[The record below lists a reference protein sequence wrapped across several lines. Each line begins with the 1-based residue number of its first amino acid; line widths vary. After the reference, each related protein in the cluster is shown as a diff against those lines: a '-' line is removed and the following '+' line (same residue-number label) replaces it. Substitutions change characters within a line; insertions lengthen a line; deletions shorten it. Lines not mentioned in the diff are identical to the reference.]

1 MRDLGCGYR
10 KNLYIC
16 MPVRAG
22 NTYRTMKQAQL
33 FRQYIWIINTLR
45 LQGAMTLSQLNKR
58 WVDDCMA
65 DGNALARSSFN
76 RYREAIQDLFGVV
89 IECREKTYHYYI
101 SNPRVLSD
109 DGLQPWLLS
118 TMTVHGILADSAAVK
133 DRLVLEDVPAG
144 MEYLS
149 LIVRAIKSNRRL
161 LIGYQKFSLAGY
173 EKVVCPYALKLFH
186 QRWYL
191 LARTA
196 DDQMRIYALDR
207 MTKAELTTQPFR
219 MPRGFSPKAYFSEY
233 FGVLTMPVPLA
244 HVVVRAYATT
254 PDYLRT
260 LPLHHTQREIG
271 RGEDY
276 ADFSLDL
283 RPTADF
289 LGQLL
294 SHGARIEV
302 LEPESVRQQMA
313 QALSASL
320 QRYGKE

>member
-1 MRDLGCGYR
+1 
-10 KNLYIC
+10 

-45 LQGAMTLSQLNKR
+45 LHGAMTLSQLNKR

-173 EKVVCPYALKLFH
+173 EKVV
-186 QRWYL
+186 
-191 LARTA
+191 
-196 DDQMRIYALDR
+196 
-207 MTKAELTTQPFR
+207 
-219 MPRGFSPKAYFSEY
+219 
-233 FGVLTMPVPLA
+233 
-244 HVVVRAYATT
+244 
-254 PDYLRT
+254 
-260 LPLHHTQREIG
+260 
-271 RGEDY
+271 
-276 ADFSLDL
+276 
-283 RPTADF
+283 
-289 LGQLL
+289 
-294 SHGARIEV
+294 
-302 LEPESVRQQMA
+302 
-313 QALSASL
+313 
-320 QRYGKE
+320 

>member
-1 MRDLGCGYR
+1 
-10 KNLYIC
+10 
-16 MPVRAG
+16 
-22 NTYRTMKQAQL
+22 
-33 FRQYIWIINTLR
+33 
-45 LQGAMTLSQLNKR
+45 
-58 WVDDCMA
+58 
-65 DGNALARSSFN
+65 
-76 RYREAIQDLFGVV
+76 
-89 IECREKTYHYYI
+89 
-101 SNPRVLSD
+101 
-109 DGLQPWLLS
+109 
-118 TMTVHGILADSAAVK
+118 
-133 DRLVLEDVPAG
+133 
-144 MEYLS
+144 
-149 LIVRAIKSNRRL
+149 
-161 LIGYQKFSLAGY
+161 
-173 EKVVCPYALKLFH
+173 
-186 QRWYL
+186 
-191 LARTA
+191 
-196 DDQMRIYALDR
+196 MRIYALDR

-302 LEPESVRQQMA
+302 LEPESVRQQMEQLVEA
-313 QALSASL
+313 TLE
-320 QRYGKE
+320 RYRKG

>member
-1 MRDLGCGYR
+1 
-10 KNLYIC
+10 
-16 MPVRAG
+16 
-22 NTYRTMKQAQL
+22 MKQAQL

-161 LIGYQKFSLAGY
+161 LI
-173 EKVVCPYALKLFH
+173 
-186 QRWYL
+186 
-191 LARTA
+191 